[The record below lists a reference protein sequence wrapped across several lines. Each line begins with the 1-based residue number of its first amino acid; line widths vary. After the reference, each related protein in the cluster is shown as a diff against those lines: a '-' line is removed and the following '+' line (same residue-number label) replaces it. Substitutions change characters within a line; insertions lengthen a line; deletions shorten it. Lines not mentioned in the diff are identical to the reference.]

1 MQKKI
6 IIEGGRRLE
15 GSCRIKAAKN
25 SVLPIL
31 ACTVLCSG
39 EVRLHNCP
47 NISDIRDMLEILRS
61 LGAKVSTHGIISG
74 DITIDCRY
82 VDKTAVT
89 GDLTSAIR
97 SSIFLLGPIVTRFGQ
112 GIVSSPGGCQIG
124 SRPIDIHL
132 DGLKALGV
140 DIDDQNCLI
149 RCSVKTGKLVGGDIR
164 LKMPSVGAT
173 ENLMM
178 AAVLAVG
185 RTVISNAAKE
195 PEIVDLAN
203 FINAMG
209 GNVQGAGTSE
219 IVIDGVDGLVGGDFT
234 PIPDRIVAGTYMIG
248 CAMCGGCVRLEGA
261 NLGHLGALQTVLEK
275 TGVGVFG
282 DSNHI
287 IVESNGNLISPG
299 RIETEVYPGFATDLQ
314 AQLMAMLAVTKG
326 ESIIVENLFETRF
339 RHAEELTKMGADID
353 VVNKSAIIKGVKR
366 LVGAEVNA
374 FDLRGGAAMVLAGLA
389 ANGTTVVSDVHYI
402 ERGYENIVGDL
413 RGLGAEIK

>member
-31 ACTVLCSG
+31 ACTVLCNG

-47 NISDIRDMLEILRS
+47 DISDIRDMLEILRS
-61 LGAKVSTHGIISG
+61 LGAHTGFDSGIV
-74 DITIDCRY
+74 TVDCRGIG
-82 VDKTAVT
+82 KTEVT
-89 GDLTSAIR
+89 GNLTSAIR

-132 DGLKALGV
+132 DGLKVLGV

-178 AAVLAVG
+178 AAVLATG
-185 RTVISNAAKE
+185 RTIISNAAKE

-209 GNVQGAGTSE
+209 GKVRGAGTEE
-219 IVIDGVDGLVGGDFT
+219 IVVDGVDGLAGGDYT

-261 NLGHLGALQTVLEK
+261 NLGHLGALQTVLERV
-275 TGVGVFG
+275 GVGVFG
-282 DSNHI
+282 DNKHI
-287 IVESNGNLISPG
+287 IVESNGNLVSPG
-299 RIETEVYPGFATDLQ
+299 RIETQVYPGFATDLQ

-339 RHAEELTKMGADID
+339 RHAEELAKMGADID
-353 VVNKSAIIKGVKR
+353 VVNKSAIIKGVR
-366 LVGAEVNA
+366 GLVGAEVNA

-402 ERGYENIVGDL
+402 MRGYEDIAGDL
-413 RGLGAEIK
+413 RGLGAEIRG